1 MNIIYNET
9 FSPVGLNIYMTIKNI
24 LRLDNIEDTDFIRG
38 EIKRVNA
45 LQKDLPE
52 ENADE
57 LDAFME
63 ENIIPIAYDSHYFD
77 FLQKPEFGE
86 YKNGAFVIRDD
97 EALDKLLLL
106 LHVHIMWINAVF
118 DEFAFDKI
126 IFSP

>member
-63 ENIIPIAYDSHYFD
+63 NMQVNSKKELMRTKHCIKYALNMCKTPETIFLKDEKGNLITKRKAILERSKDLENNFISY
-77 FLQKPEFGE
+77 
-86 YKNGAFVIRDD
+86 V
-97 EALDKLLLL
+97 
-106 LHVHIMWINAVF
+106 
-118 DEFAFDKI
+118 
-126 IFSP
+126 IFSTT